1 MVIIC
6 SPPPR
11 NVWLEGR
18 VVRGLDGYASW
29 AADAAQK
36 SGARFI
42 DLNTISANKYDAM
55 GPDATNAYFFDR
67 QHSKKIGAKLNAES
81 VVEGLRGLKD
91 CPLADDLLPAVH

>member
-1 MVIIC
+1 
-6 SPPPR
+6 
-11 NVWLEGR
+11 VWLEGR

-42 DLNTISANKYDAM
+42 DLNTITANQYDAL
-55 GPDATNAYFFDR
+55 GEEATKAYFFDR
-67 QHSKKIGAKLNAES
+67 QHSVKTGARLNADS

-91 CPLADDLLPAVH
+91 CPLAEDLLPAAH